1 MKKPKSKPQSKP
13 QSKKVKSFDDYFD
26 ECIWNRKIPEDTPP
40 YLRKALE
47 RAILEYDQG
56 LEKEKS
62 AFENFAN
69 KYIIKGIPGL
79 TPMDYFE
86 NINKTLK
93 DFFTYHRNIK
103 FNMILVC
110 IVEKQ
115 TIQQNIVIQK
125 EEGKAYFSSGNLNNM
140 K

>member
-1 MKKPKSKPQSKP
+1 
-13 QSKKVKSFDDYFD
+13 
-26 ECIWNRKIPEDTPP
+26 
-40 YLRKALE
+40 
-47 RAILEYDQG
+47 
-56 LEKEKS
+56 
-62 AFENFAN
+62 
-69 KYIIKGIPGL
+69 
-79 TPMDYFE
+79 MDYFE